1 MTFSSMNMVYFSIYL
16 GALQFL
22 SMMCCKY
29 TSKCLIWFIYS
40 WVVCFWVM
48 VNRIILLILFS
59 IIHCYSTKVLLIL
72 VYWSYILQ
80 ICWTHLLACF
90 FFFFNGFLSIFF
102 LRMDNLNWSIFRFTD
117 FSFLP
122 AQIFCRSPLLNF
134 SLQILD
140 FSIPEFLFGSLKK

>member
-29 TSKCLIWFIYS
+29 TSKCLIWFIYL

-90 FFFFNGFLSIFF
+90 FFLMGFLV
-102 LRMDNLNWSIFRFTD
+102 
-117 FSFLP
+117 FSFSEWIIL
-122 AQIFCRSPLLNF
+122 IDLSSG
-134 SLQILD
+134 SLI
-140 FSIPEFLFGSLKK
+140 FLFCLLKYSVDPLYWIFHCKYWTFQFQNSSLVL